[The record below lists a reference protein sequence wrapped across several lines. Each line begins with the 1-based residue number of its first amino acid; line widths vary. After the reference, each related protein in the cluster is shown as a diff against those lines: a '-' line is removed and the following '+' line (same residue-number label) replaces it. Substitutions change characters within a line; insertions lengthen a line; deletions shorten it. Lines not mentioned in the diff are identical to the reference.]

1 MESSIEDPVLEVSWL
16 ASAVAV
22 GWMVWR
28 CSCSAVGAV
37 GAFAVLLF
45 LQARDL
51 DDEAIC
57 WWLGT
62 NCVIIMILRLIYG
75 G

>member
-1 MESSIEDPVLEVSWL
+1 MESGIEDPVLEVSWL

-28 CSCSAVGAV
+28 LSCSAVGAV

-45 LQARDL
+45 LQAGDL

-57 WWLGT
+57 WWLGI